1 MRQKTFLH
9 SGLPTSAVKKARL
22 GCLARRVWQ
31 SLLLLTATTLAACST
46 GQSHLNSNTVN
57 VDAPV
62 PLRSQPTAVPATRAV
77 DLTPVFTHTAPPSPV
92 MPPVRKDPLPR
103 DAWREMPVV
112 PEEISDRARAIYGY
126 GISLGND
133 RTHFSII
140 GDCQNV
146 SSYFL
151 STFDKPGDYS
161 LGKEYDYLQP
171 TIDYYQGS
179 FSRQSLAVKGGFNAA
194 AVISPLRAD
203 PEACNQGESPLDCE
217 LLTWK
222 PSIVIVSMET
232 WWSEK
237 PAEEYD
243 RYMRRVLD
251 RIIET
256 GALPIIATKADNLE
270 GDNAINATIAQI
282 AYEYEIPMW
291 NFWAAVQPLP
301 SQGLSPDRFHLT
313 FARNFFD
320 DPDRMESAWPWRN
333 LTALQ
338 TLDAVRKALSE

>member
-1 MRQKTFLH
+1 
-9 SGLPTSAVKKARL
+9 
-22 GCLARRVWQ
+22 
-31 SLLLLTATTLAACST
+31 
-46 GQSHLNSNTVN
+46 
-57 VDAPV
+57 
-62 PLRSQPTAVPATRAV
+62 
-77 DLTPVFTHTAPPSPV
+77 
-92 MPPVRKDPLPR
+92 
-103 DAWREMPVV
+103 MPVV
-112 PEEISDRARAIYGY
+112 PTRVSERARAIYEY
-126 GISLGND
+126 GLSQGTD
-133 RTHFSII
+133 PTHFSII

-151 STFDKPGDYS
+151 SAFDRPGEYS
-161 LGKEYDYLQP
+161 LGDQYAYLQP

-179 FSRQSLAVKGGFNAA
+179 FSRKSLAVKGGFNAA

-203 PEACNQGESPLDCE
+203 PKSCQSGESPLDCE
-217 LLTWK
+217 LRTWH

-243 RYMRRVLD
+243 KYMRRVLD

-270 GDNAINATIAQI
+270 GDYGINRTIAQI
-282 AYEYEIPMW
+282 AYEYQIPMW

-301 SQGLSPDRFHLT
+301 HHGLSGDGFHLT
-313 FARNFFD
+313 FSRNIFD
-320 DPDRMESAWPWRN
+320 DSDRMKSAWPWRN

-338 TLDAVRKALSE
+338 TLDAVHNALTQ